1 MNYRLATID
10 DIDLLV
16 SQRLRFIEVKE
27 DYESYDSIKDNCYL
41 YFRKAFA
48 NDSCDVILA
57 EEDGIIVGAGIVF
70 YYDSVPSR
78 SNPRGK
84 NAYVTSLYVEPEY
97 RNRGIARSIMA
108 ELISKAASRGYEI
121 IMLNASDMGRPLYE
135 KMGFTDIYNG
145 MILDIRGVKSD

>member
-27 DYESYDSIKDNCYL
+27 GYESYDSIKDNCYL

-57 EEDGIIVGAGIVF
+57 EEDGIIVGIGIIF
-70 YYDSVPSR
+70 YYDSVPSC
-78 SNPRGK
+78 SNPTGK
-84 NAYVTSLYVEPEY
+84 NAYVTGLFVEPNY
-97 RNRGIARSIMA
+97 RRRGTARNIMT
-108 ELISKAASRGYEI
+108 ELIQKAVTKGYEMV
-121 IMLNASDMGRPLYE
+121 MLNASDMGKPLYE
-135 KMGFTDIYNG
+135 KMGFADIHNG
-145 MILDIRGVKSD
+145 MILDVRGNKNN